1 MSLLT
6 DRRINLRTDRMINHT
21 QSRVRP
27 DMANQRTKRPF
38 LMTFVCLIPALLL
51 WTSPL
56 LAQSRGSEPERTLTL
71 EAAIDLATDQNPT
84 LLAARQQINSAE
96 GAVLGARG
104 AMLPTASL
112 SGLWNFAEKVQV
124 IPNPFKSF
132 AIPGMPPPEDNLE
145 LDFTQDFQGSISL
158 DMPLA
163 MWGLA
168 RNGYADART
177 ALDITRNTL
186 ESSHRNVVLQV
197 TQAFYGVLLAEKG
210 HQVALDAL
218 AQAER
223 QESMAAERLAQGAA
237 SEFDLLRAQVQVANL
252 KPGIAR
258 ADAMIRQVRIGLNLL
273 LGLPPETEIRLEG
286 ELRYLPI
293 DLSLDDLRQRALTNR
308 TDLQSA
314 RLGVQRAELGV
325 KMATASRLPA
335 LFLNGSFSFRAND
348 VLLSDQY
355 NDSYMANL
363 VVAFPIF
370 DGFAAKSRKQM
381 ASAGREHARIMVDQ
395 FEQVI
400 DAEIEQALNDLQA
413 AEQTYLAQVDNV
425 AIAERAL
432 QIAQISFENEMM
444 TSVELMDSQLAL
456 TMARQ
461 NHYQSLYDFLIA
473 LARIENAVGQP
484 ISY

>member
-1 MSLLT
+1 MN
-6 DRRINLRTDRMINHT
+6 RQIDRMIHRQIDRLINHT

-27 DMANQRTKRPF
+27 DMSKRRIQRPF
-38 LMTFVCLIPALLL
+38 LMIPASLIPALLL

-56 LAQSRGSEPERTLTL
+56 LAQGAGSGPPRTLTL

-84 LLAARQQINSAE
+84 LKAAREQINSAE

-104 AMLPTASL
+104 AMFPTASF
-112 SGLWNFAEKVQV
+112 SGLWNFAEKVQE
-124 IPNPFKSF
+124 IPNPFASL
-132 AIPGMPPPEDNLE
+132 GGPPVLKI
-145 LDFTQDFQGSISL
+145 DFTQDYQGSVNIGMPIS
-158 DMPLA
+158 
-163 MWGLA
+163 MWGLT

-186 ESSHRNVVLQV
+186 ESSHRDVVLQV

-210 HQVALDAL
+210 LLVAIDAL

-237 SEFDLLRAQVQVANL
+237 SEFDVLRARVQVANL
-252 KPGIAR
+252 RPGVTR
-258 ADAMIRQVRIGLNLL
+258 AESMIRQVRIGLNLL
-273 LGLPPETEIRLEG
+273 LGIPPEEEFQIEG
-286 ELRYLPI
+286 ELLYRPV
-293 DLSLDDLRQRALTNR
+293 DLSLEKLKQHAFANR
-308 TDLQSA
+308 SDLQSA

-325 KMATASRLPA
+325 SMARASRLPA
-335 LFLNGSFSFRAND
+335 LMLSGSWSFRADNA
-348 VLLSDQY
+348 LLSKQF
-355 NDSYMANL
+355 NDSYMTNV
-363 VVAFPIF
+363 VVAVPIF

-381 ASAGREHARIMVDQ
+381 ASAGREQARIMVDQ

-432 QIAQISFENEMM
+432 QIAQISFENEML

-456 TMARQ
+456 TIARQ
-461 NHYQSLYDFLIA
+461 NHYQSLYDYLIA
-473 LARIENAVGQP
+473 LARIEKAVGQP
-484 ISY
+484 IRF